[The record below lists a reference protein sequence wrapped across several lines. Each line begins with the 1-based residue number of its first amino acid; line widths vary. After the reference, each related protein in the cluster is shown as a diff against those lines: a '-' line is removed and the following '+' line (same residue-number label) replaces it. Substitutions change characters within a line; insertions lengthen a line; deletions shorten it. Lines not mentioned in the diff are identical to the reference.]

1 MGHTVLVKI
10 WIFTPT
16 DPTYYSRAWQ
26 EQASAAHKSFKKHRV
41 SFTCITTHCMHCPVH
56 ALQLHPLLW
65 ILLMRSIHFRW
76 PSSCPFADVALPVPL
91 LHAFSIQR
99 DSIASTVVNL
109 SHARH
114 PLQVPRV
121 LPIYV
126 TGKKGWWS
134 WRGSSRQKKLILQIW
149 PPNVFGVF
157 FCPNHAMA
165 VLLPML
171 CYHVPARWVAFAACL
186 WKNWQQTE
194 WNKEKLG
201 VNGAPSHVI
210 CYGLGVSLSKWL
222 QRGQVIKI
230 GLFQLGLNLFHR
242 RFRLFLAARS
252 RYLPTV
258 LLELHPLLLMPTV
271 VIF

>member
-1 MGHTVLVKI
+1 MFIFLHLFFSSFIHIEFVHICLLNLIHLFCIALVHLCWHVGVHLLRAFSHRTLTRNFVNSNRSQGSSFKLLRHRS
-10 WIFTPT
+10 PS
-16 DPTYYSRAWQ
+16 SRAG
-26 EQASAAHKSFKKHRV
+26 
-41 SFTCITTHCMHCPVH
+41 I
-56 ALQLHPLLW
+56 
-65 ILLMRSIHFRW
+65 
-76 PSSCPFADVALPVPL
+76 ALPVL
-91 LHAFSIQR
+91 LMHAFSSPR
-99 DSIASTVVNL
+99 DSMASIVVNP